1 MVLLKQAHVADLAAS
16 IEHMESQLREQ
27 VLERQALLKQ
37 LHELQH
43 DLQQNI
49 QRESEQQ
56 KQELPDLQ
64 SRHTKKSVIHAGIL
78 GTNNLTC
85 NLSYSVLRITSTR
98 MIYAQFK
105 VLPWE

>member
-78 GTNNLTC
+78 GTNN
-85 NLSYSVLRITSTR
+85 
-98 MIYAQFK
+98 
-105 VLPWE
+105 